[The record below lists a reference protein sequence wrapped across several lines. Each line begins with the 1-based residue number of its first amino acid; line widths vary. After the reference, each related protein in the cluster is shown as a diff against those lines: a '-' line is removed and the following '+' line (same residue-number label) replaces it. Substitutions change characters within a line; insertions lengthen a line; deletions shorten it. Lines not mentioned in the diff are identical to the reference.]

1 MAGTVEVRFYALL
14 RRRLERSTLAVDGDG
29 LAVLDLLSRAE
40 QQAGR
45 PFLDELLDRGRGL
58 LGGTM
63 ILVNGENIRLKQGLA
78 TRVRAGDV
86 VDLFSPAGGG

>member
-14 RRRLERSTLAVDGDG
+14 RRRLGRRTLVVDGDG
-29 LAVLDLLSRAE
+29 LAVLELLSRAE
-40 QQAGR
+40 EQAGL

-63 ILVNGENIRLKQGLA
+63 ILVNGENIRLQQGLA

>member
-14 RRRLERSTLAVDGDG
+14 RRRLDRRALAVDGDG
-29 LAVLDLLSRAE
+29 LAVLELLRRAE
-40 QQAGR
+40 AQAGR

-58 LGGTM
+58 LAGTM
-63 ILVNGENIRLKQGLA
+63 ILVNGENIRLRQGLA

>member
-14 RRRLERSTLAVDGDG
+14 RRRLDRRTLAVEGDG

-40 QQAGR
+40 EQSGR

-58 LGGTM
+58 LRGTM

>member
-14 RRRLERSTLAVDGDG
+14 RRRLERSSLAVDGDG

-40 QQAGR
+40 RQAGR